1 MTDQMEISAEEAHER
16 VASGKALLVCAYR
29 DERVCRKVQLEGSI
43 SLKQFEAQL
52 PKLSRDQEIIFYCA

>member
-1 MTDQMEISAEEAHER
+1 MTDQMEVSAGEAHER
-16 VASGKALLVCAYR
+16 VASGKALPVCAYR

-43 SLKQFEAQL
+43 SLREFEARL

>member
-1 MTDQMEISAEEAHER
+1 MTDQMEVSAGEAHER

-43 SLKQFEAQL
+43 SLREFEGRL
-52 PKLSRDQEIIFYCA
+52 PKLPRDQEIIFYCA

>member
-1 MTDQMEISAEEAHER
+1 MMEQMELSAEEAHER

-29 DERVCRKVQLEGSI
+29 DERVCRKVQLEGSV
-43 SLKQFEAQL
+43 SLKQFEARL

>member
-1 MTDQMEISAEEAHER
+1 MTEQMEISAGEAHER

-43 SLKQFEAQL
+43 TLKQFEAQL
-52 PKLSRDQEIIFYCA
+52 PKLPRDQEIIFYCA